1 MKKKFLLLVALIAA
15 TLTVNAQSFTG
26 ISTSTTSAYG
36 SYGVNINSTYV
47 NGYIKSD
54 GTYVKSHRRSTRNET
69 NHDNWSTVGNTNIYT
84 GTTGSRA
91 KDYSID
97 AFNYGSGQTIHTG
110 SRGGQYYI
118 NSKGNKTY
126 VPKRR

>member
-1 MKKKFLLLVALIAA
+1 MKKKFLLLIAVIA
-15 TLTVNAQSFTG
+15 TTLSVNYQSFTG
-26 ISTSTTSAYG
+26 TSTSAYG
-36 SYGVNINSTYV
+36 SSGVNTNSTYV
-47 NGYIKSD
+47 NGYIKFD

-110 SRGGQYYI
+110 SRGGQYYT

-126 VPKRR
+126 VPKRK